1 MATARPSKNA
11 LTEALGACR
20 RGFFVVAVFSLGV
33 NLCMLTTPIYMMQL
47 FDRVLSSRSTET
59 LIALL
64 IVAIA
69 ALAVLALLDILRT
82 NVLIRV
88 STWLDRR
95 LGGSLL
101 GASVSRALA
110 DSRGGSAQVLRDLS
124 TLRSFLS
131 GSGVFPLM
139 DAPWAPIFLAVMFL
153 LHPLLGWLSLI
164 GALILFAIAILNET
178 VTRNIL
184 ADANNAYARAMRR
197 AEAAIRNADV
207 INGMGML
214 PNIAARWQGENAH
227 SLDRQARASNLSGTL
242 TALSKF
248 IRFGL
253 QIGVLSLG
261 AWLSLEGELS
271 PGAMIAGSIIMG
283 RALAPVEQAIGAW
296 KGFVGARAAYQRIR
310 EMLEGGTRDPGMP
323 LPPPEGR
330 LNVEG
335 LTYAHRP
342 GQEPALRNV
351 SFELKAG
358 ESLAIIG
365 PTASGKTTLAR
376 LLIGNLPPSAGVA
389 RLDGMD
395 VAAWDA
401 DDLGQYVGYLPQA
414 IELFDGTIRENIARM
429 GEADPQAVILAARL
443 AQVHDLILGL
453 PDGYDTEIGDGGAG
467 LSGGQRQR
475 IGLAR
480 ALYGTPRFVVLDE
493 PNSNL
498 DTDGEEA
505 LLKAMAALKKEGI
518 TVVLI
523 SHRPNLLRFVDR
535 VLVLNKGRVHLFGSR
550 DEILQK
556 MTGKPAAPKAEAVAT
571 AKPSVRIAG
580 KQEQGDG

>member
-69 ALAVLALLDILRT
+69 ALAVLGLLDILRT

-124 TLRSFLS
+124 TLRGFLS

-376 LLIGNLPPSAGVA
+376 LLIGNLLPSAGVA

>member
-1 MATARPSKNA
+1 
-11 LTEALGACR
+11 
-20 RGFFVVAVFSLGV
+20 VVAVFSLGV

>member
-1 MATARPSKNA
+1 LATARPSKNA

>member
-1 MATARPSKNA
+1 LATARPSKNA

-124 TLRSFLS
+124 TLRSVLS

-227 SLDRQARASNLSGTL
+227 SLDRQARASYLSGTL
-242 TALSKF
+242 TALSNF

-342 GQEPALRNV
+342 GQEPALRYV

-376 LLIGNLPPSAGVA
+376 LLIGNLLPSAGVA